1 MKQARPRPR
10 ADAIGIIGILIV
22 LIAGCAPRLIPEELA
37 REIDPALS
45 LEQVRDNV
53 DAQLGKRI
61 LLGGEIIE
69 VRPVEG
75 KTEIEFLEKPLDD
88 RQVPL
93 PVDVSAGKFILIH
106 PGPPDPALFKS
117 GRRATVV
124 GKVAG
129 ARTAEGSVIPVL
141 DELFIRVW
149 PPQGIAPESRFSIGI
164 GFGAVFGR

>member
-1 MKQARPRPR
+1 MRRVRLRPR
-10 ADAIGIIGILIV
+10 AGAIGFLLLV
-22 LIAGCAPRLIPEELA
+22 LVAGCAPRLIPEELE

-45 LEQVRDNV
+45 LEQVRKDV

-69 VRPVEG
+69 VRPREG

-93 PVDVSAGKFILIH
+93 PVDASAGKFILIH
-106 PGPPDPALFKS
+106 PGSPDPSLFRS

-129 ARTAEGSVIPVL
+129 SRTVEGSTIPLL

-149 PPQGIAPESRFSIGI
+149 PPQGVAPESRFSIGI
-164 GFGAVFGR
+164 GFGAVIGR

>member
-1 MKQARPRPR
+1 MKRARPW
-10 ADAIGIIGILIV
+10 AGAVEVIALFLI

-37 REIDPALS
+37 REIDPALT
-45 LEQVRDNV
+45 LERIRENV

-69 VRPVEG
+69 VRPLEG
-75 KTEIEFLEKPLDD
+75 KSEIEILEKPLDD

-93 PVDVSAGKFILIH
+93 PVDASAGKFILIH
-106 PGPPDPALFKS
+106 PGPMDASLFRS

-129 ARTAEGSVIPVL
+129 SRTTEGSVIPVL

-149 PPQGIAPESRFSIGI
+149 PPQGVAPESRISIGI
-164 GFGAVFGR
+164 GFGTVIHR